1 MSEITV
7 RLDYCLDHPG
17 ELHMIDERGRHVA
30 NDMKSLERRGYR
42 YIRHAGHCWFVYR
55 ENCRPSSRLYWQQPL
70 NEPEPPE
77 HDIHVIEPDPDF

>member
-7 RLDYCLDHPG
+7 RLDYCNEHPG

-55 ENCRPSSRLYWQQPL
+55 EVCRPYWQPP
-70 NEPEPPE
+70 EPPEPPE
-77 HDIHVIEPDPDF
+77 HDIHVIEPDF

>member
-7 RLDYCLDHPG
+7 RLDYCSDHPG

-42 YIRHAGHCWFVYR
+42 YIRHAGKCWFIYR
-55 ENCRPSSRLYWQQPL
+55 TYHPYWQPP
-70 NEPEPPE
+70 EPPEPPE
-77 HDIHVIEPDPDF
+77 HDIHVIEPEPDF